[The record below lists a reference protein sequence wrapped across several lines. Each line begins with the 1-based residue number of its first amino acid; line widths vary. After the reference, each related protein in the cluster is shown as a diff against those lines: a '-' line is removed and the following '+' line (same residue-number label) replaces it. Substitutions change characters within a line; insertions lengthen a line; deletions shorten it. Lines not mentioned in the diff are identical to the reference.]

1 MMPLLLLIP
10 LVIVLGSALG
20 FGIGYLAVSQF
31 NRISNKILLK
41 RAKKMVE
48 GKIDNK
54 YELDGKKQDV
64 YIFRS
69 RDEKGKETVIN
80 LTK

>member
-1 MMPLLLLIP
+1 MMPLILLIP
-10 LVIVLGSALG
+10 LVLILGSALG

-41 RAKKMVE
+41 RAGKMVD

-64 YIFRS
+64 HIFKS
-69 RDEKGKETVIN
+69 RDKKGTETIIN